1 MARRQVGWPYKKE
14 FTCHRCGNCCRGDG
28 FVEMSEDDI
37 VRAAWLLDIT
47 EEEFVAKYCE
57 HSPGGGEIFL
67 KDQQDDLQSCI
78 FLIEDDQGLF
88 GCRIHN
94 AKPEQ
99 CQGFPFNW
107 RPRDVMNFCDGM
119 RALEGLP
126 PTSKRKTMSG
136 K

>member
-37 VRAAWLLDIT
+37 VRAAWLLDVT

-78 FLIEDDQGLF
+78 FLIEDDKFLIITCLLYVIKMDRKLTESSEPRNLF
-88 GCRIHN
+88 SQMSFLR
-94 AKPEQ
+94 
-99 CQGFPFNW
+99 CQ
-107 RPRDVMNFCDGM
+107 DCFCEWIKF
-119 RALEGLP
+119 R
-126 PTSKRKTMSG
+126 
-136 K
+136 